1 MHIRTHSIQNLNVL
15 SNFTLV
21 NWTYVWTIDK
31 ISQSYQ
37 YKLGRRL
44 KNQAKIE
51 KEQINQKLP
60 LWNTFLN
67 ISVGYINVDNV
78 EDIIHKAKQRGRA
91 MSYINGIPKLITKFS
106 STDKME

>member
-44 KNQAKIE
+44 KNQEKIE
-51 KEQINQKLP
+51 KKQINQNYP
-60 LWNTFLN
+60 
-67 ISVGYINVDNV
+67 Y
-78 EDIIHKAKQRGRA
+78 
-91 MSYINGIPKLITKFS
+91 GIPSKIYQLATL
-106 STDKME
+106 T